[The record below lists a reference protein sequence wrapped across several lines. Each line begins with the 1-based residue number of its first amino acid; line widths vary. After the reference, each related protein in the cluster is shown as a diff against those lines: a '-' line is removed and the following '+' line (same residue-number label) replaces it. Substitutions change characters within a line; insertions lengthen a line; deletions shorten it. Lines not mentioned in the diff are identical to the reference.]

1 VENEEMKDLFG
12 GLMAPWQNAQRPMTK
27 VVRWGNFPT
36 YGQTLVEH
44 SNSVQFVL
52 LWVQSRLMSRSD
64 VDWALLQRAF
74 SVHDHGEPLSGGDEH
89 ADNKTADKEVEEYR
103 GFHYLLSRAEPEY
116 RNLLMQA
123 FLLQYVRKRQWWNE
137 FSAVDRAMV
146 VTLAEKYSIEALLF
160 EGIERLDYLASA
172 LEGNNREP
180 PVRNEQ
186 ELMIDH
192 VLDRQVPKL
201 DGLALE
207 WDPFGR
213 RVWTPD
219 LREKFL
225 ALGSR

>member
-1 VENEEMKDLFG
+1 MADLFG
-12 GLMAPWQNAQRPMTK
+12 GLMAPWQNAQRPMTN

-44 SNSVQFVL
+44 SNSVSFVL
-52 LWVQSRLMSRSD
+52 LWVQSRLASRVD
-64 VDWALLQRAF
+64 VDWALLQWAF
-74 SVHDHGEPLSGGDEH
+74 LVHDHGEPLSGGDEH
-89 ADNKTADKEVEEYR
+89 AGNKTRDKELVEYGVFR
-103 GFHYLLSRAEPEY
+103 DLISSVDSDFQYLLMR
-116 RNLLMQA
+116 A
-123 FLLQYVRKRQWWNE
+123 FLLQYVRKEQWRKHLDAEHQEVVNE
-137 FSAVDRAMV
+137 LAQMYV
-146 VTLAEKYSIEALLF
+146 VEALLF
-160 EGIERLDYLASA
+160 EATERLDYLASA
-172 LEGNNREP
+172 LEGHQREP

-207 WDPFGR
+207 WPPFGR
-213 RVWTPD
+213 RVWTGK